1 MERHQPMNMTVQ
13 FYHHMETIK
22 VYFSVSIYENTV

>member
-13 FYHHMETIK
+13 FYYHMETLK
-22 VYFSVSIYENTV
+22 AYFSVSIYEDTV